1 MSNILLMRLR
11 LFWTIAQN
19 DLFSLTS
26 SMLQEADLCS
36 VTIWQESL
44 IVGLAENHRK
54 TAKEV

>member
-36 VTIWQESL
+36 VTIWQKITGKPL
-44 IVGLAENHRK
+44 RRYDTNK
-54 TAKEV
+54 